1 MKINTVNL
9 YSFFLSQLCIV
20 FLFPNNIVYDL
31 NTAKEYETI
40 KATATEIAEHS
51 NELNNKIKELQLNEI
66 NLQSQISILEATNE
80 SKAEKITSILNDLS
94 KLKEEVNNTM
104 VSKIYFNQM
113 ESRYRDETVPLEIYT
128 ELKSNLDA
136 LSSEIEENFI
146 DRDEYSQLED
156 KLNKT
161 LIEKFL
167 VEESV
172 TILTTDKH
180 NLSKL
185 ILDQKHMIDSLNETI
200 NTKKSE
206 ISQHIEGKISLEN
219 YICEIKHSLDL
230 VSGDQDPVKVQL
242 REEIDSV

>member
-1 MKINTVNL
+1 M
-9 YSFFLSQLCIV
+9 
-20 FLFPNNIVYDL
+20 
-31 NTAKEYETI
+31 
-40 KATATEIAEHS
+40 
-51 NELNNKIKELQLNEI
+51 NNKIKELQLNEI

-80 SKAEKITSILNDLS
+80 SKAEKITSILNNLS

-113 ESRYRDETVPLEIYT
+113 ESKYRDETVPLEIYT

-146 DRDEYSQLED
+146 DRDDYLQLED

-200 NTKKSE
+200 NTKNSE
-206 ISQHIEGKISLEN
+206 ISQHVEGKSSLEN
-219 YICEIKHSLDL
+219 YVLEIKHSLDL

-242 REEIDSV
+242 REEIDSVSYYTVLYFDNF

>member
-1 MKINTVNL
+1 
-9 YSFFLSQLCIV
+9 
-20 FLFPNNIVYDL
+20 
-31 NTAKEYETI
+31 
-40 KATATEIAEHS
+40 
-51 NELNNKIKELQLNEI
+51 LNNKIKELQLNEI

-113 ESRYRDETVPLEIYT
+113 ESKYRDETVPLEIYT

-146 DRDEYSQLED
+146 DRDEYLQLED

-200 NTKKSE
+200 NTKNSE
-206 ISQHIEGKISLEN
+206 ISQHVEGKSSLEN
-219 YICEIKHSLDL
+219 YILEIKHSLDL

-242 REEIDSV
+242 REEIDSVSYYSVLYFDIVLTIFWKHFFISVIYLLRIYSGIF

>member
-1 MKINTVNL
+1 
-9 YSFFLSQLCIV
+9 
-20 FLFPNNIVYDL
+20 
-31 NTAKEYETI
+31 
-40 KATATEIAEHS
+40 
-51 NELNNKIKELQLNEI
+51 LNNKIKELQLNEI

-80 SKAEKITSILNDLS
+80 SKAEKITSILNNLS

-113 ESRYRDETVPLEIYT
+113 ESKYRDETVPLEIYT

-146 DRDEYSQLED
+146 DRDDYLQLED

-200 NTKKSE
+200 NTKNSE
-206 ISQHIEGKISLEN
+206 ISQHVEGKSSLEN
-219 YICEIKHSLDL
+219 YVLEIKHSLDL

-242 REEIDSV
+242 REEIDSVSYYTVLYFDNF

>member
-1 MKINTVNL
+1 M
-9 YSFFLSQLCIV
+9 
-20 FLFPNNIVYDL
+20 
-31 NTAKEYETI
+31 
-40 KATATEIAEHS
+40 
-51 NELNNKIKELQLNEI
+51 NNKIKELQLNEI

-113 ESRYRDETVPLEIYT
+113 ESKYRDETVPLEIYT

-146 DRDEYSQLED
+146 DRDEYLQLED

-200 NTKKSE
+200 NTKNSE
-206 ISQHIEGKISLEN
+206 ISQHVEGKSSLEN
-219 YICEIKHSLDL
+219 YILEIKHSLDL

-242 REEIDSV
+242 REEIDSVSYYSVLYFDIVLTIFWKHFFISVIYLLRIYSGIF